1 MSLELCSRVSRCF
14 YLATLLAMALTTSRL
29 DAHAL
34 LAESTPSAGSTMQG
48 PMLEIRLR
56 FNARID
62 GKRCQ
67 LELVGTSEKSLPLNL
82 DPQPAPEIVSA
93 HIGVPRGDYR
103 LRWQVLAVD
112 GHITR
117 GEIPFNVK

>member
-1 MSLELCSRVSRCF
+1 MPSKIYSHASWVLRF
-14 YLATLLAMALTTSRL
+14 GMMLAIALSPSFL
-29 DAHAL
+29 SAHAL
-34 LAESTPSAGSTMQG
+34 LRESTPAAGSTIYG
-48 PMLEIRLR
+48 PRLKIKLR

-62 GKRCQ
+62 GKRSQ
-67 LELVGTSEKSLPLNL
+67 LELVTPDRRSLPLGL
-82 DPQPAPEIVSA
+82 ESQDSPEIVTA
-93 HIGVPRGDYR
+93 HVALRAGSYR